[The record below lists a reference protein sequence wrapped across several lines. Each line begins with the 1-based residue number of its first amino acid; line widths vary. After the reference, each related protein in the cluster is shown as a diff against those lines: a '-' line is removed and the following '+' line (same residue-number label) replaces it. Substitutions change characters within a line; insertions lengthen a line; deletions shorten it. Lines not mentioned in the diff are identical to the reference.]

1 MSDAFAPKQQRSR
14 ETLQRLLVATIRT
27 LNEHGL
33 ASATIPRIARAAGV
47 APASIY
53 RRFSD
58 RDALYRAAFT
68 HVLEQSIV
76 NKREWLGIE
85 AFSDRS
91 LEGVIVGILG
101 FILRQ
106 YTDYP
111 GLMRAFSRFVET
123 DSDES
128 FKRRALEL
136 VSTNLRFAIDLIER
150 QFRGKINH
158 RRPRRAIT
166 LALLTAV
173 SAIETHAA
181 KQASGWHAMLPSLS
195 DGELKR
201 ELTRLVLA
209 YLT

>member
-14 ETLQRLLVATIRT
+14 KTLQRLLVATIRM

-33 ASATIPRIARAAGV
+33 AGATIPRIARAADI

-53 RRFSD
+53 RRFPD

-68 HVLEQSIV
+68 HALEQSVV
-76 NKREWLGIE
+76 NNRERLGIE
-85 AFSDRS
+85 AFADRS
-91 LEGVIVGILG
+91 LEGVITGLLG
-101 FILRQ
+101 LIIRQ
-106 YTDYP
+106 YAEYP
-111 GLMRAFSRFVET
+111 RLMRAFSRFTET
-123 DSDES
+123 DSDAS
-128 FKRRALEL
+128 FKRHALEL

-150 QFRGKINH
+150 QFRGTISH

-173 SAIETHAA
+173 SAIETRAA
-181 KQASGWHAMLPSLS
+181 EQASGWHAMLPSLS
-195 DGELKR
+195 DGALKK
-201 ELTRLVLA
+201 ELTLLVLR